1 MNIAAILLIA
11 SLSTLP
17 PCPTEPVWD
26 TANPCYAPGF
36 CAVIPGQVLSWE
48 HNPVDTTHFRAC
60 NEWDICYDLFPLV
73 VEGPAC
79 ARIIWPGINVPIPFH
94 RYWEAD
100 GATAITVQACNDQ
113 GCSEKRMMVCDPWYQ
128 PQVLR

>member
-60 NEWDICYDLFPLV
+60 NEIAPRRRARHDVSPTHLNQPV
-73 VEGPAC
+73 VLLG
-79 ARIIWPGINVPIPFH
+79 IIGGW
-94 RYWEAD
+94 RRRE
-100 GATAITVQACNDQ
+100 T
-113 GCSEKRMMVCDPWYQ
+113 
-128 PQVLR
+128 L